1 MSKTFPIFATKQR
14 KRLLKPKKHT
24 IMSKEALE
32 KLAGVFQ
39 EDFKKETGNPINE
52 HKLGGEVWY
61 E

>member
-1 MSKTFPIFATKQR
+1 
-14 KRLLKPKKHT
+14 
-24 IMSKEALE
+24 MSKEALE

>member
-1 MSKTFPIFATKQR
+1 MSNET
-14 KRLLKPKKHT
+14 LK
-24 IMSKEALE
+24 

-39 EDFKKETGNPINE
+39 EEFKKETAKTIHE

>member
-1 MSKTFPIFATKQR
+1 
-14 KRLLKPKKHT
+14 
-24 IMSKEALE
+24 MSKEKLK

-39 EDFKKETGNPINE
+39 EDFMGETNNPTNE